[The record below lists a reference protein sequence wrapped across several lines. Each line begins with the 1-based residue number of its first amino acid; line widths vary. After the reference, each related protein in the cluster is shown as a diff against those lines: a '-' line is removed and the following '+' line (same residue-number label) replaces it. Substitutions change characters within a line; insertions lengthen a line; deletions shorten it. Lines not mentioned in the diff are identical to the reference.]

1 MLNRNPSDNHRAALE
16 QAQDDRG
23 RRLLQEARGL
33 RGLTPDQVRRI
44 ASRLEAA
51 VAPVRR
57 RRLVPV
63 AATLVVLLSAGTAL
77 AWATGTLQR
86 LPAVRALFSLHS
98 PASPAPRR
106 SAGARPALRS
116 IDVAAPSEQ
125 PTGASPDDL
134 EATAPSGWANRP
146 RPRPAGAGFSPTP
159 PPGPVSGAIRLPLFR
174 RRSRRPR
181 PRPARRR
188 RRTAPSCER
197 ENPLP
202 LSFGAGAEITMAKP
216 RWPLS
221 ISTIAA
227 FPAARWRSS
236 HDCCAWRFSCP
247 SIATT
252 TRSPFSMAYRSAKGS
267 LPRGRELL
275 TVRGELRI
283 KAGRCDDGRA
293 DLAAVLGGS
302 DILAERARNA
312 LTHCP

>member
-44 ASRLEAA
+44 AFRLEAA

-86 LPAVRALFSLHS
+86 LPVVRALFSLHS
-98 PASPAPRR
+98 PASPAPRP
-106 SAGARPALRS
+106 SEGARPAFRS
-116 IDVAAPSEQ
+116 TDVAAPSEQ
-125 PTGASPDDL
+125 PTGAGLDHL
-134 EATAPSGWANRP
+134 EPTAPSGWANMAAP
-146 RPRPAGAGFSPTP
+146 
-159 PPGPVSGAIRLPLFR
+159 
-174 RRSRRPR
+174 
-181 PRPARRR
+181 PARRLGVLAHLAPGPRER
-188 RRTAPSCER
+188 RDQLAPVPSPIPAAAPRANVPAAPDSPIVREGESFATALRRWRRDRDGQAALAALDLHDRSFPGGQMALESRLLRVEILLSEHR
-197 ENPLP
+197 DQDALAILDGLP
-202 LSFGAGAEITMAKP
+202 LGKAN
-216 RWPLS
+216 
-221 ISTIAA
+221 
-227 FPAARWRSS
+227 
-236 HDCCAWRFSCP
+236 
-247 SIATT
+247 
-252 TRSPFSMAYRSAKGS
+252 

-275 TVRGELRI
+275 TVRGELRV
-283 KAGRCDDGRA
+283 KASRCEDGRA